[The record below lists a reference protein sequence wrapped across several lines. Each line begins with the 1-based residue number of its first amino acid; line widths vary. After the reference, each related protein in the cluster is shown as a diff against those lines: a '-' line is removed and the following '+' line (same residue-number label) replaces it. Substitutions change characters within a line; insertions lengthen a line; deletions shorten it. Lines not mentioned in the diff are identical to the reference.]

1 MRLKQALI
9 LLFLMFSAVV
19 RAQTIVRK
27 AYPAPKV
34 TPQVQR
40 IRSTMRP
47 MRLDT
52 EGMTLPE
59 AVDNSKNKYFPPII
73 NQDGGSCAQASSIGY
88 VFTYEVNRLL
98 NRDAS
103 ASTDNRFA
111 YKFSWNMLNDGEDQG
126 GLAEQGFYLAQRYG
140 MMTEADYGTSGIYQF
155 RWLLAM
161 TNT

>member
-19 RAQTIVRK
+19 RAQTTVRK

-52 EGMTLPE
+52 EG
-59 AVDNSKNKYFPPII
+59 
-73 NQDGGSCAQASSIGY
+73 
-88 VFTYEVNRLL
+88 
-98 NRDAS
+98 
-103 ASTDNRFA
+103 
-111 YKFSWNMLNDGEDQG
+111 
-126 GLAEQGFYLAQRYG
+126 
-140 MMTEADYGTSGIYQF
+140 
-155 RWLLAM
+155 
-161 TNT
+161 